1 MTAQHNQ
8 FVISITSRDRVGIVY
23 EVATALSELRGDIA
37 DVRQSVLCGYFTMIL
52 LVTFPPEVTPRAVER
67 KLSELDANSET
78 AIAAT
83 VTAVHNAAVAAPGVV
98 PAHSYVL
105 TAIGRDRIG
114 FVAAVAGFCADH
126 AINILDLSTTVKDG
140 SYVMILLVDLSG
152 CASIQQVRADLAR
165 FAAATEFSLVLQ
177 HHDIF
182 RATNEIA

>member
-1 MTAQHNQ
+1 MNTDRNQ
-8 FVISITSRDRVGIVY
+8 YVISITSRDRVGIVH
-23 EVATALSELRGDIA
+23 EVAGAISELSGDIA

-52 LVTFPPEVTPRAVER
+52 LVAFPPEVTQRAVER

-78 AIAAT
+78 AMAAT
-83 VTAVHNAAVAAPGVV
+83 ITPVRNAEATTPGVI
-98 PAHSYVL
+98 PDHSYVL

-114 FVAAVAGFCADH
+114 FVAAVAGFCAAH
-126 AINILDLSTTVKDG
+126 NVNILDLSTTVKDG

-152 CASIQQVRADLAR
+152 CASIQAVRAELAR
-165 FAAATEFSLVLQ
+165 FGAEKELSIVLQ